1 MAKSLVPYLLSGERE
16 RGVYFFSFFH
26 NLFIQSLLLQLKNGR
41 ETMRYHVKKHKKKH
55 ISWNCFFHTLSCCS
69 YSCSDQTKALFNRK
83 AASAISSS
91 PIALK
96 ASGLSLS
103 LSLCGWWGRWK
114 SFDFVNS
121 FLPLHGWILLLC
133 KYCCWNYILG
143 VVVMLMGFDWTAV
156 LRYGFSLIWCILDSS
171 HLFFDLW
178 DLIKFFY
185 PVGVLF
191 SLVGLMKFLSIDV
204 GRWKFIYISF
214 CSVMFVRN
222 EGLCV
227 IGIL

>member
-1 MAKSLVPYLLSGERE
+1 
-16 RGVYFFSFFH
+16 
-26 NLFIQSLLLQLKNGR
+26 
-41 ETMRYHVKKHKKKH
+41 MRYHVKKHKKKH

-83 AASAISSS
+83 AASAIFLFSHSFEGK
-91 PIALK
+91 LT
-96 ASGLSLS
+96 LSLS

-185 PVGVLF
+185 AVGVLF